1 MIQKSVNK
9 LLATSKSEPDHH
21 VNTSA
26 NSDSQLETSDMSM
39 LSDAKSEQLDVASQ
53 DVKLGIHS
61 LVTAIRVALDSTD
74 NSSTSD
80 SSRSSSSA
88 SSTKRILPVSP
99 AEATNAVSPKH
110 SSKQKKM
117 RRSLSLVD
125 MNEVL

>member
-9 LLATSKSEPDHH
+9 LLATSKSEPGHYG
-21 VNTSA
+21 NISA
-26 NSDSQLETSDMSM
+26 NSDSQSETSDVSM
-39 LSDAKSEQLDVASQ
+39 LSDAKSEHLDVASQ

-61 LVTAIRVALDSTD
+61 LVTAIKVALDSTD

-80 SSRSSSSA
+80 SSRSSSA
-88 SSTKRILPVSP
+88 NSTKRILPVSP
-99 AEATNAVSPKH
+99 ADASNAVSPKH

>member
-39 LSDAKSEQLDVASQ
+39 FSDAKSEQLDVASQ

-74 NSSTSD
+74 NSSTHG
-80 SSRSSSSA
+80 RQVQPVVQSA
-88 SSTKRILPVSP
+88 FYPCRQQKQLMLYRQNIHLNKRKCVGVCPLL
-99 AEATNAVSPKH
+99 T
-110 SSKQKKM
+110 
-117 RRSLSLVD
+117 
-125 MNEVL
+125 

>member
-9 LLATSKSEPDHH
+9 LLATSKSEPGHH
-21 VNTSA
+21 GNISA
-26 NSDSQLETSDMSM
+26 NSDSQSETSDMSM

-99 AEATNAVSPKH
+99 AEATHAVSPRH